1 MKKIISILSIAFLLS
16 ACSFHTGNI
25 SSGAHID
32 CPMIYI
38 ATGTASTTRFLEIG
52 GFNKDALIKEAKNDL
67 YRKFPYKKGIKLTN
81 FSVDYK
87 NTYFLLFHT
96 TYVTVSADVHDCNI
110 NENAISN
117 NGVSLDSFIKNSS
130 LLINGFKV
138 GDSILYIYFDP
149 DQETVINKATLISF
163 GDKDKVLIKDTRIKK
178 PIKRSIYNIY
188 KATAS
193 PENSYIFGFNIGEEI
208 GVTFLNDESGIKSIK
223 KCIIK
228 GINSEKVIIEYLNSK
243 NVISTQIVEKQ
254 FIRK

>member
-32 CPMIYI
+32 CPMIYV

-52 GFNKDALIKEAKNDL
+52 GFNKEALIVEAKNDL

-81 FSVDYK
+81 FSVDYT
-87 NTYFLLFHT
+87 NTYFFLFHT
-96 TYVTVSADVHDCNI
+96 TVVTVSADVHDCNSI
-110 NENAISN
+110 PGN
-117 NGVSLDSFIKNSS
+117 DSIMNQIPA
-130 LLINGFKV
+130 INGFRV
-138 GDSILYIYFDP
+138 GDSILYLYTSSDGEVSFK
-149 DQETVINKATLISF
+149 KAFIVNHTANS
-163 GDKDKVLIKDTRIKK
+163 KVFIKNIGGKIAFTKK
-178 PIKRSIYNIY
+178 IEDIY
-188 KATAS
+188 KS
-193 PENSYIFGFNIGEEI
+193 IPDPENINNFGFNVGEMVFVNI
-208 GVTFLNDESGIKSIK
+208 LNSESGIKSK
-223 KCIIK
+223 TKCTIK

>member
-1 MKKIISILSIAFLLS
+1 MKPIFTLSILLLFS
-16 ACSFHTGNI
+16 ACSFHTGNV

-52 GFNKDALIKEAKNDL
+52 GFYKDALILEAKNDL
-67 YRKFPYKKGIKLTN
+67 YRKFPYKKGIKLSN

-96 TYVTVSADVHDCNI
+96 TDVTVSADVHDCNI

-117 NGVSLDSFIKNSS
+117 YDVSSDSYIKSSS

-138 GDSILYIYFDP
+138 GDSILYLYFNGDH
-149 DQETVINKATLISF
+149 ETVINKATLVNF
-163 GDKDKVLIKDTRIKK
+163 GKKDNVLIKDATIKK
-178 PIKRSIYNIY
+178 PFKRSIYNIY
-188 KATAS
+188 KATEN
-193 PENSYIFGFNIGEEI
+193 PENSYIFGFNIGEEVE
-208 GVTFLNDESGIKSIK
+208 VTFLNDKSGIKSKK
-223 KCIIK
+223 KCVIK
-228 GINSEKVIIEYLNSK
+228 GINNEKAIIEYLNSK
-243 NVISTQIVEKQ
+243 NVVSTQVVEKQ

>member
-1 MKKIISILSIAFLLS
+1 MKKIISILSITFLLS

-52 GFNKDALIKEAKNDL
+52 GFNKEALIVQAKNDL
-67 YRKFPYKKGIKLTN
+67 YRKFPYKKGIKLSN

-96 TYVTVSADVHDCNI
+96 TVVTVSADVHDCNSI
-110 NENAISN
+110 PGN
-117 NGVSLDSFIKNSS
+117 DSIMNQIPA
-130 LLINGFKV
+130 INGFSV
-138 GDSILYIYFDP
+138 GDSILYLYFNGEH
-149 DQETVINKATLISF
+149 ETVINKATLLSF
-163 GDKDKVLIKDTRIKK
+163 GNNDKVIIKDAGIKK
-178 PIKRSIYNIY
+178 PFKRSIYNIY
-188 KATAS
+188 KATS
-193 PENSYIFGFNIGEEI
+193 STENNYIFGFNIGEEVV
-208 GVTFLNDESGIKSIK
+208 VTFMNNESNIKSKK

-228 GINSEKVIIEYLNSK
+228 GINNEKVIIEYLNSK
-243 NVISTQIVEKQ
+243 NVVTTQVLEKQ